1 MAARRLVS
9 DTEFNEAAIHATQQ
23 PLRCS
28 LKEPHIMRTQAF
40 IQIIIGA
47 TLLAAA
53 STQAAEPVQLDRVVI
68 SGKSTRSEIVQLPRV
83 VVTGLSANSQM
94 QQLLLA
100 AAKPTN
106 KRLG

>member
-1 MAARRLVS
+1 
-9 DTEFNEAAIHATQQ
+9 
-23 PLRCS
+23 
-28 LKEPHIMRTQAF
+28 MRTQTLT
-40 IQIIIGA
+40 QILFGA

-53 STQAAEPVQLDRVVI
+53 SSQAAEPAQLDRVVI
-68 SGKSTRSEIVQLPRV
+68 TGKATRSEIVQLPRV